1 MQNPWL
7 ELRRSI
13 VSAVKTAHQVDI
25 SDILEEPGK
34 EGFGDFALP
43 CFKLAARLKQDPVK
57 LAQSMAQVPI
67 PSLSSKAQGP
77 YINWYVDWKAFAP
90 GLVNSVDNFYG
101 RQKYAGK
108 FALVEFSSPNPAH
121 PFHMGTVRSTIIG
134 ESVSRILDSR
144 GFDVKRLCYMND
156 LGRQANI
163 LLLGYLQKHK
173 GKEPKGKPDVWLGK
187 IYFSVNKQLEE
198 DPKLNEKVEALIREN
213 EKQNKETWPAAKKVF
228 GWCVDGF
235 QQDWKMMGIK
245 FDRLV
250 WESSF
255 VKDSKQIIRELE
267 QRKLVFE
274 SEGALVLNLEP
285 HGLPST
291 IIQRS
296 DGTGLYL
303 TRDLAH
309 ALYKFNEYKPEISI
323 YVVGEDQRLH
333 FQQMFKTLRL
343 IGLENIAD
351 KSVHLAYSMVLL
363 EGKKMSSRKGRV
375 VLWDELLKEGLEKA
389 EKEVQKRWPKLSATD
404 KKKRA
409 KSIALAAIIYYVL
422 KHGAEK
428 PVDFHWD
435 SALRFEGDTGPYLQ
449 YTHARCASILRKAK
463 PKKGK
468 PLKAYDGGLKEAA
481 EIALLRLLAQ
491 YPQVLAKASRDL
503 RPHYVCGYLFS
514 LADAFNKFY
523 EAVPVLKAEDEAVL
537 LSRLKLVEAVKHV
550 IASGLDVLGI
560 EAPERM

>member
-7 ELRRSI
+7 ELRSNI
-13 VSAVKTAHQVDI
+13 VTAIKTAHQIDV
-25 SDILEEPGK
+25 SEVLEEPGK
-34 EGFGDFALP
+34 EGLGDFALP
-43 CFKLAARLKQDPVK
+43 CFKLAAKMKKDPKQI
-57 LAQSMAQVPI
+57 AEGMAQLHI
-67 PSLSSKAQGP
+67 PSLSAKALGP
-77 YINWYVDWKAFAP
+77 YVNWYVDWKTFSE
-90 GLVNSVDNFYG
+90 GLVNSVDNFFG
-101 RQKYAGK
+101 RQKYSGK

-121 PFHMGTVRSTIIG
+121 PFHMGTTRSTIIG
-134 ESVSRILDSR
+134 ESVARILDSQ
-144 GFDVKRLCYMND
+144 GWDVKRLCYMND
-156 LGRQANI
+156 LGRQANV
-163 LLLGYLQKHK
+163 LLLGYLQKYK

-187 IYFSVNKQLEE
+187 IYFDINKKIEA
-198 DPKLNEKVEALIREN
+198 DPKLNEKVESLIREN
-213 EKQNKETWPAAKKVF
+213 EKQNKETWPVAKKVF

-235 QQDWKMMGIK
+235 QQDWKMMGVK
-245 FDRLV
+245 FDKIV
-250 WESSF
+250 WESAF
-255 VKDSKQIIRELE
+255 VKDSKQIIKELE
-267 QRKLVFE
+267 QKKLVFE

-303 TRDLAH
+303 TRDIAH
-309 ALYKFNEYKPEISI
+309 ALYKFSEYKPELNI

-343 IGLENIAD
+343 IGVENIAE
-351 KSVHLAYSMVLL
+351 KSLHLAYSMVLL
-363 EGKKMSSRKGRV
+363 EGKKMSSRKGHA
-375 VLWDELLKEGLEKA
+375 VLWDELLEEGLGKA
-389 EKEVQKRWPKLSATD
+389 EKEVHKRWPKITVVD
-404 KKKRA
+404 KRKRT
-409 KSIALAAIIYYVL
+409 KSIALAAIIYYIL

-463 PKKGK
+463 LKKGK
-468 PLKAYDGGLKEAA
+468 AIKAYEGGLHESA

-491 YPQVLAKASRDL
+491 YPQVLAKAARDF

-523 EAVPVLKAEDEAVL
+523 EAVPVLRTEDESIL

-550 IASGLDVLGI
+550 IASGLDTLGI